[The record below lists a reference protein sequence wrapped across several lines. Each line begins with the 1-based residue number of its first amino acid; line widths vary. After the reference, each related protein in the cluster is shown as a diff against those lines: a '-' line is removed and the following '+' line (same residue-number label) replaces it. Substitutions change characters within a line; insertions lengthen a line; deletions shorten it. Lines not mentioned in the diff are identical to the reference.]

1 MTIVLLDQLE
11 VMLVDKRRAKG
22 RHDNTDRNWNEHKT
36 SLASR
41 VSLALLV
48 NDGICDEEHV
58 QKTVEDTH
66 VQRNEEHDEFAK
78 EELER
83 SNKEN
88 SKTFRDG
95 TQIKFLLSNVVGLAS
110 LGSELAS
117 ATGED
122 SRGVGLGDGEGDENP
137 NDEGKDKLDPV
148 EPAPAS
154 SIGEETT
161 NKRTD

>member
-1 MTIVLLDQLE
+1 MLLDQLE

-48 NDGICDEEHV
+48 NDGIGDEEHI

-83 SNKEN
+83 SNKED

-95 TQIKFLLSNVVGLAS
+95 TQI
-110 LGSELAS
+110 
-117 ATGED
+117 
-122 SRGVGLGDGEGDENP
+122 
-137 NDEGKDKLDPV
+137 
-148 EPAPAS
+148 
-154 SIGEETT
+154 
-161 NKRTD
+161 